1 MQSSFIAKLVFLN
14 SSHLGEEKEMTSNLS
29 TQQQVVPEG
38 RKPKSS
44 LAKIVSDAIAEIEM
58 HNQDLGNIIAERK
71 AARDAQ
77 IR

>member
-1 MQSSFIAKLVFLN
+1 
-14 SSHLGEEKEMTSNLS
+14 MTSNLP